1 MNNAPDIPRERWFA
15 MTRLDENRAK
25 TQLAQKAG
33 VGVAEVERVAI
44 WGNHSA
50 TQFPD
55 FSNARISGKP
65 ATEVITDHDYLRGDF
80 ISTVQKRGAAIIAA
94 RGASS
99 AGSAANAIV
108 DSVVS
113 VVTPTRGD
121 DWHSLAIPSD
131 GSYGIEEGLICSFP
145 TRSNGQTVEIVQGV
159 ELDEFSRAKVDASV
173 AELQEEKA
181 LVKDLLPS

>member
-1 MNNAPDIPRERWFA
+1 
-15 MTRLDENRAK
+15 
-25 TQLAQKAG
+25 
-33 VGVAEVERVAI
+33 
-44 WGNHSA
+44 
-50 TQFPD
+50 
-55 FSNARISGKP
+55 
-65 ATEVITDHDYLRGDF
+65 LRGDF

-113 VVTPTRGD
+113 VATPTPTD

-145 TRSNGQTVEIVQGV
+145 TRSNGQAVEIVQGV
-159 ELDEFSRAKVDASV
+159 ELGHFQPRESGGFGQRVERRTRFGKRTFAVITARKT
-173 AELQEEKA
+173 KA
-181 LVKDLLPS
+181 HRVLTRWAFCFCPKT